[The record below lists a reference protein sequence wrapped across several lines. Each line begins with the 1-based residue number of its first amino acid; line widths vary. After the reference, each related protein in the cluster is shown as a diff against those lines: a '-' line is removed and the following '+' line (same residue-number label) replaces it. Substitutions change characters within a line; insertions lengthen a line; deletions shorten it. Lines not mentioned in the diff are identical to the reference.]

1 MNDNPQSS
9 GSVFLMIGKLLL
21 AVSIIVG
28 VIATIM
34 RFRQGLIITNMT
46 QFVPWGFWIVLYIY
60 FIGLSAGS
68 FLLSTL
74 VYVFGV
80 KRFEAVGPLALLQ
93 ALICMMLGLTLV
105 FIDLGHPFRFLNVFI
120 HFNVTSVLAWESLA
134 YMLYIAIILA
144 ELHYAI
150 SGNRGGESIRQ
161 KSKQMLKTLG
171 IIGIPIAI
179 AVHGGTGAI
188 FAVIKS
194 RPTWYTGLFPIL
206 FLVSALVSGGAGLTF
221 LTAFALPLEKAKKL
235 PLLKALATMVVGFVA
250 LDLLFISSEILVAF
264 YGGIPSHIQ
273 AWKVTLFGPFWWAF
287 WIFQIGMGAVF
298 PIVVIVYSKTRD
310 SIGWLGMSG
319 FFVML
324 GIVCVRFNIVIPPQ
338 LKPEFSSI
346 PDVYHHLRYTTGYF
360 PSMNEML
367 VALGITAFGMGI
379 FFWVLKLLKFS
390 IIPENNIS
398 EGEV

>member
-1 MNDNPQSS
+1 MSNNSQANSS
-9 GSVFLMIGKLLL
+9 SFRMILFIGL
-21 AVSIIVG
+21 SISCIIGLVA
-28 VIATIM
+28 IFM
-34 RFRQGLIITNMT
+34 RLKHGLIITNMT

-93 ALICMMLGLTLV
+93 ALICMILGLILV
-105 FIDLGHPFRFLNVFI
+105 FVDLGHPFRFLNVFI

-134 YMLYIAIILA
+134 YMLYITIILA
-144 ELHYAI
+144 ELYYVLR
-150 SGNRGGESIRQ
+150 GNKQGESVRQ
-161 KSKQMLKTLG
+161 KSKHMLKILG

-188 FAVIKS
+188 FAVVKS

-235 PLLKALATMVVGFVA
+235 PLVRALATMVVGFVA
-250 LDLLFISSEILVAF
+250 LDLLLLSSEILVAF
-264 YGGIPSHIQ
+264 YGGIPNHIL
-273 AWKVTLFGPFWWAF
+273 AWKITLFGPFWWAF
-287 WIFQIGMGAVF
+287 WIFQIGLGAVL
-298 PIVVIVYSKTRD
+298 PIVVVAYSKTRN
-310 SIGWLGMSG
+310 SIGWLGMLG

-324 GIVCVRFNIVIPPQ
+324 GIVCVRFNIVIPSQ
-338 LKPEFSSI
+338 LSPEFSSI
-346 PDVYHHLRYTTGYF
+346 PDAYNHLRYTIGYF
-360 PSMNEML
+360 PSINEML
-367 VALGITAFGMGI
+367 VGLGITAFGMFI
-379 FFWVLKLLKFS
+379 FFWVLKLIKFS
-390 IIPENNIS
+390 IIPENNVS
-398 EGEV
+398 EGDV